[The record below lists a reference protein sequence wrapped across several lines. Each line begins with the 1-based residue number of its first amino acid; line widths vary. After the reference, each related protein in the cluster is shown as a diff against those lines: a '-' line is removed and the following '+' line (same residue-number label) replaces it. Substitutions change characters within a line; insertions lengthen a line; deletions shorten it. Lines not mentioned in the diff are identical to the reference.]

1 MMEGKHTSVSGIHPM
16 QRLID
21 VFDTPRN
28 IPKVLPA
35 MKVESPP
42 TIDANLNDECW
53 INAPMAVNFTDRN
66 NDGDYAKNQTV
77 VKLVYTDEA
86 IYAGWYLYDDQPD
99 KIIASIKNDQVR
111 LWGDDWISFTID
123 PFHTHQFNDRSF
135 FMVNAFGSKFVSN
148 PPQYVYR
155 SEIPNLWNVAVDI
168 VNEGWIVEMEIPWKM
183 LNYPIKAEPV
193 VMGIN
198 FDRWQERT
206 GENSWWSHVG
216 FMEDDRPDGHWL
228 DVLPPQNLR

>member
-1 MMEGKHTSVSGIHPM
+1 MMDEKHTSVSELNPLP
-16 QRLID
+16 RLID

-66 NDGDYAKNQTV
+66 NNGNYAKNQTI
-77 VKLVYTDEA
+77 VKLVYTDNA
-86 IYAGWYLYDDQPD
+86 IYTAWYLYDDQPEN
-99 KIIASIKNDQVR
+99 IIASVKKDQVR
-111 LWGDDWISFTID
+111 LYGDDWISFTID
-123 PFHTHQFNDRSF
+123 PFHTHQFSDRSF
-135 FMVNAFGSKFVSN
+135 FMVNPIGSKFVNN

-155 SEIPNLWNVAVDI
+155 SEIPNLWNVAADI

-183 LNYPIKAEPV
+183 LNYPSKTEPL

-206 GENSWWSHVG
+206 GENSWWSNVG
-216 FMEDDRPDGHWL
+216 FREDDRPDGHWL
-228 DVLPPQNLR
+228 DVLPPQNS